1 MTAEIGH
8 FIFGFFKESIPM
20 DLSISL
26 TAEKVFS
33 LFGQAIT
40 NSIFTGWLV
49 SIFIL
54 ACGFLI
60 GRSLKKVPN
69 NGQSVVEMIFDF
81 FYTNAINIV
90 GREDVVNEM
99 FPVIIT
105 LFFYIIFSNWSG
117 LLPGFGGSIGLHEIH
132 QGKAILSPLFRA
144 PTSDLNTTIALAIL
158 AIGYIQYLGVK
169 YAGPM
174 AYMKRFLNFS
184 SPIAFFVGIVEFISE
199 SMRVISFG
207 FRLFGNVF
215 AGEVLIA
222 VILYLT
228 MTLVPYVTIL
238 PIPFFFLE
246 LFVGI
251 VQAFIFCFLT
261 LVFTSLAIVSHDAH
275 GHQHGG
281 EEALLSASAAEGKQ
295 N

>member
-1 MTAEIGH
+1 
-8 FIFGFFKESIPM
+8 M

-26 TAEKVFS
+26 TAEKIFS
-33 LFGQAIT
+33 LFGMSIT

-49 SIFIL
+49 TVFIL
-54 ACGFLI
+54 ALGYLI
-60 GRSLKKVPN
+60 GRSLTRVPSH
-69 NGQSVVEMIFDF
+69 GQSVVEVVFEF
-81 FYTNAINIV
+81 FYSNAINIV

-99 FPVIIT
+99 FPLLIA
-105 LFFYIIFSNWSG
+105 FFFFIVFSNWSG
-117 LLPGFGGSIGLHEIH
+117 LLPGFGGSIGLHEV
-132 QGKAILSPLFRA
+132 QAGKAVLSPLFRA

-158 AIGYIQYLGVK
+158 SIGYIQYLSLK
-169 YAGPM
+169 YSGLKS
-174 AYMKRFLNFS
+174 YVTKFLNFS

-199 SMRVISFG
+199 SMRIISFG

-228 MTLVPYVTIL
+228 ITLVPYITIL

-261 LVFTSLAIVSHDAH
+261 LVFTSLAIVSHDAT
-275 GHQHGG
+275 GHSHGG
-281 EEALLSASAAEGKQ
+281 EELTLSS
-295 N
+295 NN